1 VNRVE
6 PTPMQ
11 QPPMQQPPMQ
21 PMPLPSGWGVPEV
34 GSFRQGSEA
43 SRYALARYLVGRA
56 AAESMSHGLLVLGL
70 VVLAAAGLL
79 EWRGAGFWAVVVAI
93 LALGVLAMRALLAGV
108 LNRLTAVAAD
118 GPSERRLRAVLKDTR
133 ADVLRELRRVGLP
146 GRTWSMPLLALRLL
160 RPSRQRQ
167 TVTRLRQFEIERAV
181 PPARLDEVHLLLRA
195 RLRG

>member
-1 VNRVE
+1 
-6 PTPMQ
+6 M
-11 QPPMQQPPMQ
+11 QPP
-21 PMPLPSGWGVPEV
+21 PLPSGHGTPEV

-56 AAESMSHGLLVLGL
+56 VGESMNLGLLVLGL
-70 VVLAAAGLL
+70 LVLAVAGLL
-79 EWRGAGFWAVVVAI
+79 EWRGGTFWAVVVAI
-93 LALGVLAMRALLAGV
+93 VALGVLALRSLLRAV

-118 GPSERRLRAVLKDTR
+118 APSERRLRGLVRDTR

-167 TVTRLRQFEIERAV
+167 TVDRLRQFEIERAV

>member
-1 VNRVE
+1 
-6 PTPMQ
+6 
-11 QPPMQQPPMQ
+11 MQQPPMQ
-21 PMPLPSGWGVPEV
+21 PMPIQQSPMQPVPLPSGRGTPEV

-56 AAESMSHGLLVLGL
+56 VGESMSRGLLVLGL
-70 VVLAAAGLL
+70 VVLAVAGLL
-79 EWRGAGFWAVVVAI
+79 EWRGATVWAVVVAI
-93 LALGVLAMRALLAGV
+93 VALGVLALRSLLAGV

-118 GPSERRLRAVLKDTR
+118 GASERRLRAVLKDTR

-160 RPSRQRQ
+160 RPSRQRE
-167 TVTRLRQFEIERAV
+167 TVARLRQFEIERAV

>member
-1 VNRVE
+1 
-6 PTPMQ
+6 
-11 QPPMQQPPMQ
+11 
-21 PMPLPSGWGVPEV
+21 
-34 GSFRQGSEA
+34 
-43 SRYALARYLVGRA
+43 
-56 AAESMSHGLLVLGL
+56 VLGI
-70 VVLAAAGLL
+70 VVLAVAGLL
-79 EWRGAGFWAVVVAI
+79 EWRGATFWAVVVAI
-93 LALGVLAMRALLAGV
+93 VALGVLALRSLLAGL

-118 GPSERRLRAVLKDTR
+118 SASERRLRAVLKDTR

-167 TVTRLRQFEIERAV
+167 TVARLRQFEIERAV

>member
-1 VNRVE
+1 
-6 PTPMQ
+6 MQ
-11 QPPMQQPPMQ
+11 HPPMQ
-21 PMPLPSGWGVPEV
+21 PAPLPAGHDMPEV
-34 GSFRQGSEA
+34 GSFRQGSEG

-56 AAESMSHGLLVLGL
+56 VGESMSRGLLVLGL
-70 VVLAAAGLL
+70 VVLAVAGLL
-79 EWRGAGFWAVVVAI
+79 EWRGDTFWAVVVAI
-93 LALGVLAMRALLAGV
+93 VALGVLALRSLLAGV

-118 GPSERRLRAVLKDTR
+118 GASERRLRTVLKNTR
-133 ADVLRELRRVGLP
+133 SDVLRELRRVGLP

-167 TVTRLRQFEIERAV
+167 TVARLRQFEIERAV